1 MQEFEF
7 LLAVCIGMV
16 AGAVVLWLV
25 LRRLSEAAVNQA
37 KSESMGEIAR
47 LEERASRVPTLEA
60 QLTTAREELAA
71 RQKELQEKASQVAS
85 LTEQTSRLP
94 DLERQLNAGRAE
106 SQKLT
111 EELANLREKA
121 GGLESALAA
130 QKGEAERLRA
140 ERAAL
145 QTSRDDLTATVEDLK
160 THAATLT
167 TALDAERKQGSEKLA
182 LLNEAKEE
190 LSNRFKALA
199 NDILEEKA
207 KRFTEQNKANI
218 SQILDPLQTKIKEF
232 QSKVEEVYVNE
243 GNQRSALGEQV
254 RQLIGLNQQLSSDA
268 NNLTQALKGSSK
280 TQGNWGELILER
292 VLDASGL
299 QEGRDYYLRPTYT
312 REDGSRAQP
321 DVVICVQE
329 NKHLVIDAKVS
340 LTAYDV
346 FTKSDNEADQT
357 TALGHHLSSMRSH
370 VQSLSAKNYQGLP
383 GLNSVDYQIM
393 FVPVEPAFTLAMAN
407 DVGLWEEAWRK
418 NVLLVSPSGLLFVLR
433 TVAYLLRQEQQQ
445 RNAQEIARR
454 GGELYDK
461 LVGFVEQF
469 SQIGERLRQAQDSY
483 DGAEKRL
490 ATGRGNVIRQAEML
504 RELGVKPNKA
514 LPQAIV
520 ESASEEPLLP
530 AAAAV
535 QDDVQ
540 PPTIESE

>member
-7 LLAVCIGMV
+7 LLALSVGLV
-16 AGAVVLWLV
+16 AGAVAVWLV
-25 LRRLSEAAVNQA
+25 LRRLSEAAIKQA
-37 KSESMGEIAR
+37 KSESMGDIAR
-47 LEERASRVPTLEA
+47 LEERAGRVLTLDA

-71 RQKELQEKASQVAS
+71 RQKELQERASQVAS
-85 LTEQTSRLP
+85 LTEQTSRVP
-94 DLERQLNAGRAE
+94 ALESQLNAGKAE

-130 QKGEAERLRA
+130 QKGEAERLNT

-145 QTSRDDLTATVEDLK
+145 QTKRDELTATVEELK
-160 THAATLT
+160 TQVATLT
-167 TALDAERKQGSEKLA
+167 TAFDAERRLGSEKLA

-299 QEGRDYYLRPTYT
+299 QEGRDYFLRRTYT

-340 LTAYDV
+340 LTAYDEYM
-346 FTKSDNEADQT
+346 KSDNEADQT
-357 TALGHHLSSMRSH
+357 SALGRHLSSMRSH

-383 GLNSVDYQIM
+383 GFNSVDYQIM

-469 SQIGERLRQAQDSY
+469 SQIGERLRQAHDSY
-483 DGAEKRL
+483 EGAEKRL

-504 RELGVKPNKA
+504 KELGVKPNKS
-514 LPQAIV
+514 LPQAMV

-530 AAAAV
+530 AAAVV
-535 QDDVQ
+535 QNDVQ